1 MPIFTQGF
9 GCTGRRFQAGG
20 FAILQQGQN
29 WTQGSSPP
37 PGLLRGQAA
46 QVSAGG
52 RLCTTRVLGPNICL
66 ASAPQCQEAC
76 GGMAEQGPALNQQPP
91 CFLALWKGWAS
102 ARNRETL
109 LDVTGLQSDFKPSC
123 RPQQSHMFLHAR
135 SESSPSPHFFRHVL
149 QIREIPSRIKILRG
163 IWKNKQTN
171 KNYFESQ

>member
-66 ASAPQCQEAC
+66 ASAPQCQEAD
-76 GGMAEQGPALNQQPP
+76 GGMAEQGPALHQQPP

-123 RPQQSHMFLHAR
+123 HPQQSHMFSHALR
-135 SESSPSPHFFRHVL
+135 SQKWELSVPSPL
-149 QIREIPSRIKILRG
+149 QACTSDTRNTQQ
-163 IWKNKQTN
+163 NKDFTWDL
-171 KNYFESQ
+171 KK